1 METVLIRRDQR
12 EPFKFPKKSVV
23 RAIKSGELFG
33 NDEISSDNGE
43 TWTRIDQHKQLG
55 KLFEAPSQEQSSAP

>member
-12 EPFKFPKKSVV
+12 EPFKFPKQSVV

-33 NDEISSDNGE
+33 DDEISSDSGE
-43 TWTRIDQHKQLG
+43 TWVRIDQHKQLG
-55 KLFEAPSQEQSSAP
+55 KYFNPSSEGQSSAP